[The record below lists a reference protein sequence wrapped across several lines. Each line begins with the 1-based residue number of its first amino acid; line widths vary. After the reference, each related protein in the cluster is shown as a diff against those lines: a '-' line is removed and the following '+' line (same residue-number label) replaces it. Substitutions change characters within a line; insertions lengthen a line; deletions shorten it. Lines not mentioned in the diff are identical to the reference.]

1 MTLQELIGVVL
12 LTFGLAF
19 NFLGVVGVLRLP
31 DTYTRL
37 HASGKTGTVGVA
49 FLCLGAA
56 VLTPADAFKLIVLAL
71 FIAFAGP
78 VASHAIAAAVRRSE
92 PSHHLE
98 EELATSEQA
107 VEELEPIPFP

>member
-56 VLTPADAFKLIVLAL
+56 VLTPVDAFKLIVLAL

-78 VASHAIAAAVRRSE
+78 VASHAIAAAVNRSNQ
-92 PSHHLE
+92 PHHLDE
-98 EELATSEQA
+98 DLATTEPD
-107 VEELEPIPFP
+107 VEEAVPVP

>member
-1 MTLQELIGVVL
+1 MTLQELIGVTL
-12 LTFGLAF
+12 LTLGLAF

-56 VLTPADAFKLIVLAL
+56 VLTPVDAFKLVVLAL

-78 VASHAIAAAVRRSE
+78 VASHAIAAAVNRSSQTHDLDE
-92 PSHHLE
+92 G
-98 EELATSEQA
+98 LATTEPEA
-107 VEELEPIPFP
+107 EEVVPVP